1 MADTSRNILVTG
13 GAGYIGS
20 HTCKLLAQEGY
31 TPVTYDNLVYGH
43 EHAVKW
49 GPLEVGELAD
59 AKRHASVI
67 ETYQPLAVVHFA
79 AYSLVGE
86 SVANPAKYYQNNV
99 LGTLSLL
106 DTMRETGLDKIVFSS
121 TCATYGVPDELP
133 IRETT
138 PQHPINPYGKSK
150 LMIEQMLADYDAA
163 YGLRSVS
170 LRYFN
175 ACGADRDAEIGEEHE
190 PETHLIPNVLRS
202 LTGNQQKLSIF
213 GTDYD
218 TPDGTCIRDYIHVED
233 LAVGHLL
240 ALKHLFEGGTSDVFN
255 LGTGDGYSV
264 MEVVDAVER
273 VTGRKV
279 PREISPRRP
288 GDPPILTADISKA
301 RDKLGFKTVV
311 SDIDTIVESAW
322 KFHLNH

>member
-59 AKRHASVI
+59 AKRLASVI